1 MLKIFTTQFSG
12 IMNKIA
18 TNEEAIEDSAR
29 LLAQATI
36 TEGTIY
42 LYCSNELEV
51 IISEALYSLEPLKNV
66 VAINNE
72 NLPEL
77 QPNDRFIIATRTNE
91 DEEARFLAK
100 AIQAQHGSA
109 IGIST
114 IVSEDKDGLE
124 ELVDVHID
132 LHCKK
137 GLVPDE
143 YGNRVAN
150 PTSLAALVTFFGIRL
165 ALNEILAELD

>member
-36 TEGTIY
+36 AEGTIY

-66 VAINNE
+66 VVVNDQTLTEI
-72 NLPEL
+72 
-77 QPNDRFIIATRTNE
+77 QPSDRFIIATRTNQ
-91 DEEARFLAK
+91 DEEALKLAK

-114 IVSEDKDGLE
+114 IVSSDSKGLE

-150 PTSLAALVTFFGIRL
+150 PTSLAALVAFFGIRL
-165 ALNEILAELD
+165 ALNEILTELE

>member
-36 TEGTIY
+36 ADGTIY
-42 LYCSNELEV
+42 LYCKDELQV
-51 IISEALYSLEPLKNV
+51 LISEALHSLEPLKNV
-66 VAINNE
+66 VIYNSE
-72 NLPEL
+72 TMPVL
-77 QPNDRFIIATRTNE
+77 QPSDRFIIATRTNE
-91 DEEARFLAK
+91 DEEAILLAK
-100 AIQAQHGSA
+100 AIQEQHGSV

-114 IVSEDKDGLE
+114 ITANDKEGLE
-124 ELVDVHID
+124 AFVDVHIN

-137 GLVPDE
+137 GLVPNE
-143 YGNRVAN
+143 LGNRVAN
-150 PTSLAALVTFFGIRL
+150 ATSMAALVVFFGIRL
-165 ALNEILAELD
+165 ALNEILAEQD

>member
-36 TEGTIY
+36 AEGTIY
-42 LYCSNELEV
+42 LYCNNELEV
-51 IISEALYSLEPLKNV
+51 IISEALYSLEPLKKV
-66 VAINNE
+66 VVINDQT
-72 NLPEL
+72 LPEIL
-77 QPNDRFIIATRTNE
+77 PNDRFIIATRTNQ
-91 DEEARFLAK
+91 DKEACLLAK
-100 AIQAQHGSA
+100 EIQTQHGSA

-114 IVSEDKDGLE
+114 IVSSDSGCLE

-143 YGNRVAN
+143 FGNRVAN
-150 PTSLAALVTFFGIRL
+150 PTSLAALVAFFGIRL